1 MSIDILKVAK
11 EAQAKKADNPDV
23 INATVG
29 MYYDENGMIGGM
41 PSVFDGLKS
50 LDEYHMLPYP
60 SVDGSEPFKSNV
72 ISWVLGQYEDKLR
85 KNLYISACATP
96 GGSGAIAGT
105 FAVYGKPGASVFVSN
120 IRWQY
125 DRYAD
130 RAKLNIFEH
139 QLFKNEAF
147 DLESFEQRLHIL
159 TSQQKQVIVIINDP
173 CQNPTGYTLSIDE
186 WKSILSILNKY
197 HQNDIVLLYDLAYL
211 EFSDEADTRLKISY
225 LDSLENHV
233 LTMITFSGSKT
244 FGAYGLRLGA
254 AIALSKDEE
263 KIMHFK
269 KAFINEARGSWSA
282 TPTPAIELLNHFSI
296 KSHQEAFLR
305 DLNHMKSVVQKR
317 SYLFK
322 EQAAS
327 VGLKTL
333 PFKSGFYIIVKADD
347 ELDAFKKLS
356 AHDIY
361 AIPMAHGIRIA
372 LCSLPLKEI
381 DGLANRI
388 QKILSN

>member
-11 EAQAKKADNPDV
+11 EAQLKKAVNPDV

-29 MYYDENGMIGGM
+29 MYYDEDGFIGGM
-41 PSVFDGLKS
+41 PSVFNGLKS
-50 LDEYHMLPYP
+50 LDENHMLPYP

-72 ISWVLGQYEDKLR
+72 MSWVLGKYEEKLR
-85 KNLYISACATP
+85 KNLYMSACATP

-105 FAVYGKPGASVFVSN
+105 FAVYGQPGESIFVSN

-139 QLFKNEAF
+139 QLFKDESF
-147 DLESFEQRLHIL
+147 DLESFEHRLDIL
-159 TSQQKQVIVIINDP
+159 TEQQKQIIIVVNDP

-186 WKSILSILNKY
+186 WKSMISILNKY
-197 HQNDIVLLYDLAYL
+197 NQNDLIFLYDLAYL
-211 EFSDEADTRLKISY
+211 EFSDETDTRLKISY
-225 LDSLENHV
+225 LDSLEKHV

-254 AIALSKDEE
+254 AIALSKDEG
-263 KIMHFK
+263 KILHFK

-282 TPTPAIELLNHFSI
+282 TPTPAIELLNYFSM
-296 KSHQEAFLR
+296 KPHQEAFFK
-305 DLNHMKSVVQKR
+305 DLSHMKSVVQKR

-347 ELDAFKKLS
+347 EQEAFKKLC

-361 AIPMAHGIRIA
+361 AIPMANGIRIA